1 MKIRFSFLILNLV
14 FLTGLFF
21 PGSSI
26 GIYFCTFAPL
36 LVLLIKNQGL
46 LKSNTLLIFIVI
58 FFINVFFQILIG
70 YPPNIKLLLNFIGNL
85 LMVYAIISLLPS
97 EVIFREYLEQFLKLQ
112 FLVGSV
118 FVALALAWYGMDF
131 YFMNKNYIYGSLNIY
146 PPALWVTK
154 QVTAPF
160 LAFTS
165 IMAFYIIKPN
175 HFVRNTI
182 IIFFMMSGLILS
194 LGSRSVIIGI
204 IATTCIFGF
213 KKYFSRAPI
222 TITFVST
229 LMVALIV
236 FNIYSV
242 EYLNIIR
249 LIDIRGII
257 YSQILS
263 EVTTNPMGFGYGNT
277 VEYLSSN
284 NSNLYNN
291 TYLYFSALQDAHPQ
305 TFGRFSINTFPVNAE
320 SSLFILLLEQG
331 VFITV
336 FFYTYFITKIS
347 QMLSSNDRFVVL
359 FAFASSV
366 VFYTALTED
375 NFLLIPY
382 LFYIALFLSLVS
394 FQNNKVGYQ

>member
-1 MKIRFSFLILNLV
+1 M
-14 FLTGLFF
+14 
-21 PGSSI
+21 
-26 GIYFCTFAPL
+26 
-36 LVLLIKNQGL
+36 KNQGL
-46 LKSNTLLIFIVI
+46 LKSYTLLIFIVI
-58 FFINVFFQILIG
+58 FFINIFFQILIG

-131 YFMNKNYIYGSLNIY
+131 YFMNKNYIYANLNIY
-146 PPALWVTK
+146 PPALWITK

-182 IIFFMMSGLILS
+182 IIIFIMNGLILS
-194 LGSRSVIIGI
+194 LGSRSVILGI

-213 KKYFSRAPI
+213 KKYFSIAPI

-236 FNIYSV
+236 LNIYSV

-249 LIDIRGII
+249 LTDIRGII

-291 TYLYFSALQDAHPQ
+291 TYLYFSALQDANPH
-305 TFGRFSINTFPVNAE
+305 TFGRFEINSFPVNAE

-336 FFYTYFITKIS
+336 FFYTYFLTKIS

-382 LFYIALFLSLVS
+382 LFYVALFLSLVS
-394 FQNNKVGYQ
+394 FQNNKVGNQ